1 MILKYKIY
9 KAVGSFRNME
19 YLEVTCMEN
28 FFSRLKGLM
37 FTKQISNN
45 QGALFINKNEN
56 VLDSSIHMLFMNFDI
71 AVIWLDNSNVIV
83 DKKIAKKWKLL
94 YYPKSKASKI
104 LETHI
109 ENFDEFQI
117 GDQIIVESY

>member
-1 MILKYKIY
+1 MHKVKIS
-9 KAVGSFRNME
+9 KTSGSFRKID
-19 YLEVTCMEN
+19 YLEVFYMDN
-28 FFSRLKGLM
+28 FISRLKGLM
-37 FTKQISNN
+37 FTKQITKN

-56 VLDSSIHMLFMNFDI
+56 IIDSSIHMLFMNFDI
-71 AVIWLDNSNVIV
+71 AVFWMDNSNVIV
-83 DKKIAKKWKLL
+83 DKKIAKKWNLL

-117 GDQIIVESY
+117 GDQIIIESN

>member
-1 MILKYKIY
+1 MHKVKIS
-9 KAVGSFRNME
+9 KTSGSFRKID
-19 YLEVTCMEN
+19 YLEVFYMDN

-37 FTKQISNN
+37 FTKQITKN

-56 VLDSSIHMLFMNFDI
+56 IIDSSIHMLFMNFDI
-71 AVIWLDNSNVIV
+71 AVFWMDNSNVIV
-83 DKKIAKKWKLL
+83 DKKIAKKWNLL

-117 GDQIIVESY
+117 GDQIIIESN